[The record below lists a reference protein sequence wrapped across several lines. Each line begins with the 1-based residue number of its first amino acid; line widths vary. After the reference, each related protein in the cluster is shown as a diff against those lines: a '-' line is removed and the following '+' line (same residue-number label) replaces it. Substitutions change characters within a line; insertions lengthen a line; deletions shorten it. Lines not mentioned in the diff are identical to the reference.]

1 MIIDKGQKMTVNA
14 PDGRVIVLRLEVNPK
29 AKRLI
34 LRLDERKGEAVA
46 VAPNKKLLPQAAAFA
61 AERAGWIANR
71 LSAVPDPVPFE
82 PGNMVPIRGKM
93 TELSLDGPGRLAKL
107 TQRPK
112 PLLRAPGMPETFS
125 GRITRFLKKQAQEDL
140 RTSVD
145 RHCATLGVR
154 AAKISVKDTRSRWGS
169 CTADGRLS
177 FSWRLVCAP
186 PDVLDYVAA
195 HECSHLLE
203 MNHSDRF
210 WAHVERCKPDWKS
223 YRGWLRT
230 HGAKLHAL
238 GVVAASASA
247 AAVAE
252 ASAAR

>member
-1 MIIDKGQKMTVNA
+1 MNIDKGQKMTINA

-46 VAPNKKLLPQAAAFA
+46 VAPTRKLLPQAAAFA

-71 LSAVPDPVPFE
+71 LSDVPDAVPFA
-82 PGNMVPIRGKM
+82 PGNLVPIRGQM
-93 TELSLDGPGRLAKL
+93 TRLSLDGPGRLAQL
-107 TQRPK
+107 EDAPTPV
-112 PLLRAPGMPETFS
+112 LRAPGMPETFS
-125 GRITRFLKKQAQEDL
+125 ARITRFLKKQAKLDL
-140 RTSVD
+140 AQSVE
-145 RHCATLGVR
+145 RHCATLGVK
-154 AAKISVKDTRSRWGS
+154 AARITVKDTRSRWGS

-195 HECSHLLE
+195 HECAHLLE

-210 WAHVERCKPDWKS
+210 WAHVDRCKADWKS
-223 YRGWLRT
+223 HRGWLRT

-238 GVVAASASA
+238 GIEPA
-247 AAVAE
+247 
-252 ASAAR
+252 